1 MVRVINHVLT
11 VMEKEGNQMEMNVLI
26 AVELE
31 GKDALIALAKEVNSV
46 RIAGEM
52 GNLNVKIA
60 MG

>member
-1 MVRVINHVLT
+1 
-11 VMEKEGNQMEMNVLI
+11 MEKEGNQMEMNVLI